1 MATEARERGL
11 KLVVDGINT
20 GNLDA
25 FMSLCEPEAAFA
37 LQPGTV
43 ARGLAGV
50 RESLE
55 AFIAMK
61 GFVLDNPCANSDTY
75 LVSGIVDELKGV
87 AEDHGVSFYVHV
99 KEDEEENTPVI
110 VDENVSV
117 PPDVV

>member
-1 MATEARERGL
+1 MSTEARERGL

-25 FMSLCEPEAAFA
+25 FMSLCEPEAALA

-43 ARGLAGV
+43 AQALAGV

-61 GFVLDNPCANSDTY
+61 GFVLDDPWANSDTH
-75 LVSGIVDELKGV
+75 LISGIVDELKGV
-87 AEDHGVSFYVHV
+87 V
-99 KEDEEENTPVI
+99 KEDEEQNT
-110 VDENVSV
+110 ES
-117 PPDVV
+117 